1 LRLGSGEHNVQDLEP
16 MIRVP
21 SGLNWENVT
30 YVSHR
35 NGLKM
40 GVPPQRARRLS
51 RATSS
56 LDLIELHHAQ
66 LQTHVTV
73 SDMVKQDKMRLLF
86 FIYTTVD
93 LWSGIYLP
101 LGRL

>member
-1 LRLGSGEHNVQDLEP
+1 

-21 SGLNWENVT
+21 SGLNWENAT

-51 RATSS
+51 RATSTAHKWTTDPADS
-56 LDLIELHHAQ
+56 LPAALDCAVVVEIRAI
-66 LQTHVTV
+66 V
-73 SDMVKQDKMRLLF
+73 RALLV
-86 FIYTTVD
+86 IVAVVGSTAD
-93 LWSGIYLP
+93 
-101 LGRL
+101 

>member
-1 LRLGSGEHNVQDLEP
+1 

-21 SGLNWENVT
+21 SGLNWENAT

-51 RATSS
+51 RATSTRGKVAEECFDTKLQRFHGS
-56 LDLIELHHAQ
+56 LAAI
-66 LQTHVTV
+66 QTRR
-73 SDMVKQDKMRLLF
+73 SRQ
-86 FIYTTVD
+86 FI
-93 LWSGIYLP
+93 GKIA
-101 LGRL
+101 